1 MDSITS
7 LTSTMVNLDSI
18 RSNVDGFTRS
28 SKIPFKPLKERPSLR
43 ATSTS
48 RYSKIWEEMC
58 EHFDNSMSAQIQSS
72 KISIPDV
79 NTSPFH
85 RRKPSLVLANW
96 AEQSRLYNEMAAKE
110 EFTDNQLIS
119 FLNTC
124 VSGTPNLSQV
134 LPRSMPRQPVLKP
147 ARNPSPNML
156 HDSLNRPKF

>member
-1 MDSITS
+1 
-7 LTSTMVNLDSI
+7 
-18 RSNVDGFTRS
+18 
-28 SKIPFKPLKERPSLR
+28 
-43 ATSTS
+43 
-48 RYSKIWEEMC
+48 MC
-58 EHFDNSMSAQIQSS
+58 EHFDNSNVSANSIQQDLD
-72 KISIPDV
+72 ILDV

-134 LPRSMPRQPVLKP
+134 PTTFNAKAAGIKP
-147 ARNPSPNML
+147 ARSPSPNTL
-156 HDSLNRPKF
+156 HDSLNKPKF